1 MNNQPDASKERLGLK
16 IFYRLLVVAL
26 IMLVVA
32 SLGGFGYALDELWGY
47 WNGERYSSIH
57 SAQMNGAFG
66 LAMSVLGVILYYV
79 LLSPIKEATGNV
91 KLITNQMAAPKNN
104 DNIAIFIAGT
114 FALGLLAT
122 AMYFMTQRNE
132 PVTITPE
139 PVAET
144 PLHPDGSIDYATLA
158 KRYGGVLE
166 EPNPKEETT
175 TDEPDSILT
184 EDKPYSIIT
193 KDGIT
198 INNIPAHI
206 PSDAEILKRE
216 VAREREKRKS
226 IEGKKLYDRFVQGID
241 FRNLEAVLVDIGY
254 PPPIE
259 EVPLPAPV
267 GSPKTTMTALD
278 VAKWLRK
285 NSDKQGTPEF
295 ARVLNV
301 FKILDREERQAEERK
316 STGKYFY
323 SISDWIRVEIGE
335 EPKGPF
341 IPSGQFGGIPVQK
354 NLSGD
359 YVQLKEVSPRHAK
372 QAEAEQRH

>member
-32 SLGGFGYALDELWGY
+32 SLGGFGYALNELWGY

-139 PVAET
+139 WT
-144 PLHPDGSIDYATLA
+144 SQDLLD
-158 KRYGGVLE
+158 
-166 EPNPKEETT
+166 
-175 TDEPDSILT
+175 
-184 EDKPYSIIT
+184 T
-193 KDGIT
+193 K
-198 INNIPAHI
+198 
-206 PSDAEILKRE
+206 
-216 VAREREKRKS
+216 
-226 IEGKKLYDRFVQGID
+226 
-241 FRNLEAVLVDIGY
+241 
-254 PPPIE
+254 
-259 EVPLPAPV
+259 
-267 GSPKTTMTALD
+267 
-278 VAKWLRK
+278 
-285 NSDKQGTPEF
+285 
-295 ARVLNV
+295 
-301 FKILDREERQAEERK
+301 
-316 STGKYFY
+316 
-323 SISDWIRVEIGE
+323 
-335 EPKGPF
+335 
-341 IPSGQFGGIPVQK
+341 
-354 NLSGD
+354 
-359 YVQLKEVSPRHAK
+359 
-372 QAEAEQRH
+372 